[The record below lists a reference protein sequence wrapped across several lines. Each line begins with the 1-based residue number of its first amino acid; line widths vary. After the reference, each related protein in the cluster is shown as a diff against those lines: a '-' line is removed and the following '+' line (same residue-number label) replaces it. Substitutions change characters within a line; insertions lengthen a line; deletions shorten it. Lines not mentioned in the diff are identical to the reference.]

1 MVAGS
6 EQSIFLRPMKTR
18 HLLTLASALAL
29 LPGCTMNEQHRF
41 VGKQYEGD
49 NTKAAFEKY
58 DPAGGRPY
66 QLSYVEFDERGDYWD
81 RAQIA
86 DAAHRIHHSD
96 KPLLLVEF
104 IHGWHNDSSE
114 QAGDVARFR
123 CLLKQLGMTPAT
135 SQLRVHGVFIGWRGE
150 SVARNP
156 LLWVPKQLSLF
167 NRKSAIERA
176 AGHPM
181 ADAVYWLVRETR
193 KYQPGSRTV
202 LVGHSLGALGME
214 KILAQSLPARL
225 YTYGSKSADAAHGGE
240 LYTPAD
246 MILLL
251 NSAAESSYA
260 KELVDTFR
268 RIPRNP
274 GSNTS
279 IDPEHPLLISIT
291 SKADQATGKFF
302 PIGTG
307 LSNLFG
313 TFRDYHLTK
322 KYDGTDDVVNQRQ
335 YFTTTPG
342 HNPHLVTHEVVSI
355 NPEGKVRVTAGKW
368 DETVG
373 ECRPEINPAFEQ
385 NLNHPE
391 HMRFVTGEKE
401 HYDRW
406 EIRRKPGGE
415 LTSYWLVEVPGELI
429 PGHGDI
435 FNPNARAMMAAFFR
449 INNLMQKGAPRTMSA
464 SSVGRPAEA
473 PRAAR

>member
-1 MVAGS
+1 MPDGDGRLVA
-6 EQSIFLRPMKTR
+6 QSHIPLSMKLRY
-18 HLLTLASALAL
+18 LLALGGALAL
-29 LPGCTMNEQHRF
+29 LPGCTTNKQHRF
-41 VGKQYEGD
+41 VNVD
-49 NTKAAFEKY
+49 SRDTTKSAFESY
-58 DPAGGRPY
+58 VPDEHPY
-66 QLSYVEFDERGDYWD
+66 QLSYIEFDERGDYWD
-81 RAQIA
+81 RAQLA
-86 DAAHRIHHSD
+86 DAARRIHRS
-96 KPLLLVEF
+96 KQPLLMVAF
-104 IHGWHNDSSE
+104 IHGWHNDASE

-123 CLLKQLGMTPAT
+123 CLLKQLGHSPAT

-150 SVARNP
+150 SVARNS

-167 NRKSAIERA
+167 NRKGAIERA

-181 ADAVYWLVRETR
+181 ADSIYWLVRETR

-202 LVGHSLGALGME
+202 LIGHSLGALGLE

-225 YTYGSKSADAAHGGE
+225 YTYGTRSGGASASGE

-246 MILLL
+246 LVLLL

-268 RIPRNP
+268 RIPRTP

-307 LSNLFG
+307 LSNFFG
-313 TFRDYHLTK
+313 TFRDYHLTR
-322 KYDGTDDVVNQRQ
+322 KYDGTDETVSQRK

-342 HNPHLVTHEVVSI
+342 HNPYLVTHEVVPL
-355 NPEGKVRVTAGKW
+355 NPPVRVKAGKW

-373 ECRPEINPAFEQ
+373 VCQPEINPAFEY
-385 NLNHPE
+385 NLNHPDRR
-391 HMRFVTGEKE
+391 RFVSGEKE
-401 HYDRW
+401 RYDQW

-415 LTSYWLVEVPGELI
+415 LTPYWLVEVPGELI

-464 SSVGRPAEA
+464 AMDRPMEV
-473 PRAAR
+473 PRAER